1 MPIRSDDPSP
11 ISCGPNILDI
21 QETAKYTPRHKK
33 EVLINKSRLT
43 KDLNK
48 LAQDNVKASKKN
60 TFLPPTES
68 THGTSGRNRE
78 LFLPVNYFVHTPST
92 CVKGLSFMA
101 VACLLAPS
109 CKTPAMTKIINY
121 LGNLTD

>member
-1 MPIRSDDPSP
+1 MTTYLTWLK
-11 ISCGPNILDI
+11 NI
-21 QETAKYTPRHKK
+21 A
-33 EVLINKSRLT
+33 VLAVS
-43 KDLNK
+43 
-48 LAQDNVKASKKN
+48 VV
-60 TFLPPTES
+60 FLV
-68 THGTSGRNRE
+68 
-78 LFLPVNYFVHTPST
+78 PVNYFVHTPST